1 MEKKIEVKTSAGTIC
16 AEVSG
21 VPEESGIY
29 LYFIP
34 KGTDVEIDLAW
45 AMVAED
51 PNLRA
56 KGQTEEDVVLRIWGD
71 VRDECYTQR
80 IDYKR
85 SDVVDALIACGCD
98 DIKGDEE

>member
-16 AEVSG
+16 AEVNG
-21 VPEESGIY
+21 TPEIPGIH

-34 KGTDVEIDLAW
+34 KGTDVGIDLAG
-45 AMVAED
+45 ALVVED

-71 VRDECYTQR
+71 VRDECFTQR
-80 IDYKR
+80 IVYKR

-98 DIKGDEE
+98 EIKDGNE

>member
-16 AEVSG
+16 AEVNG
-21 VPEESGIY
+21 VPEVPGIY

-34 KGTDVEIDLAW
+34 KGADVEIDLAW
-45 AMVAED
+45 AGVVEH

-71 VRDECYTQR
+71 VGDECYTQR

-98 DIKGDEE
+98 EIKEDNE